1 MKLLRYSLGF
11 LAAFLLSIT
20 PLAQATSFNQDSDS
34 SIPITT
40 HLARA
45 CPEIG
50 HHGKVS
56 NVYAVFMPGTVPKSW
71 LDPGA
76 SYSYESGRS
85 TTVTGTV
92 SGGVDATFWGVV
104 HASIN
109 ASLAKSN
116 TATVTQTWT
125 WTNNTNSTQWVQ
137 LGARGYTFDYESY
150 DVVAPCNIVNVKK
163 MPHNTLPTNETW
175 IKHS

>member
-34 SIPITT
+34 SIPTTT

-76 SYSYESGRS
+76 SYEYQSGRS

-92 SGGVDATFWGVV
+92 SGGVDATF
-104 HASIN
+104 
-109 ASLAKSN
+109 
-116 TATVTQTWT
+116 
-125 WTNNTNSTQWVQ
+125 
-137 LGARGYTFDYESY
+137 
-150 DVVAPCNIVNVKK
+150 
-163 MPHNTLPTNETW
+163 
-175 IKHS
+175 